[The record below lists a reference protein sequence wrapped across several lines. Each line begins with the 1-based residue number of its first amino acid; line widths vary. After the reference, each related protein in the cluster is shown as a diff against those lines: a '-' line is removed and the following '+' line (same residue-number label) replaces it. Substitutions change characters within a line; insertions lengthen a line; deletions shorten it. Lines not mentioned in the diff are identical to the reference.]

1 MKRAFTSLLM
11 LVLLAAPSARADGF
25 REAEVRQAL
34 DAAGFGSIAD
44 RVSTAARPAVMIDR
58 QILRR
63 EPSALGTTR
72 LGGRPDLPVGTQ
84 WPRCRGLQQSF
95 LGQVR
100 VRDLPTQAHELRRLG
115 GTLLFFTVNGSADD
129 EERYDVWPGLCS
141 AVVHA
146 KAGVSLKRASPVQD
160 IVELNPARLRFEVH
174 PDVPGLAVDGD
185 RLMAPL
191 RRVAVTDYERW
202 FEFHDALRGGR
213 DMRDHYLLGYLG
225 TPLNPDPC
233 AARTDRMHSPWR
245 HLFTIDYDEELGF
258 DIPDAG
264 WLQIAV
270 SPSDLK
276 AGRFDRVCSLFNT
289 T

>member
-1 MKRAFTSLLM
+1 MKRALASVLM
-11 LVLLAAPSARADGF
+11 LFLIAAPSAAADGF
-25 REAEVRQAL
+25 REAEVRTAL
-34 DAAGFGSIAD
+34 DAAGFTTIAD
-44 RVSTAARPAVMIDR
+44 QVSAAARPAVMIDR
-58 QILRR
+58 QVLRR

-72 LGGRPDLPVGTQ
+72 LGGRPDLPAGTQ

-95 LGQVR
+95 LGQIR
-100 VRDLPTQAHELRRLG
+100 VLDLPKEAQELRRLG
-115 GTLLFFTVNGSADD
+115 GSLLFFTVNGSAED

-146 KAGVSLKRASPVQD
+146 KAGATLKRTSPVQH
-160 IVELNPARLRFEVH
+160 IVELKPARLRFDVR
-174 PDVPGLAVDGD
+174 PDVPGLHVDGD

-202 FEFHDALRGGR
+202 FEFRDALRGGR
-213 DMRDHYLLGYLG
+213 NEHDHYLLGYLG

-233 AARTDRMHSPWR
+233 ATRTDRVRSPWR
-245 HLFTIDYDEELGF
+245 HLFTIDYDEQLGF

-270 SPSDLK
+270 SPADLK